1 MKIFK
6 IHFLFDLG
14 LDLAA
19 GLPET
24 ETRGLGFGR
33 DPGLASVRGLGQGP

>member
-1 MKIFK
+1 MKNFKSIF
-6 IHFLFDLG
+6 FRLG

-24 ETRGLGFGR
+24 ETRGQGFGR